1 MNIKLIILSAV
12 CLLTAGGCS
21 LHRLSDI
28 EPPVEVPESYAA
40 SVPVIESVKPEERW
54 WISFNDPTLNGLM
67 DSMFS
72 KNLDIRQAVARF
84 EQLDALR
91 KSSRSRR
98 LPAVDARGS
107 AARSQQANPYF
118 GSMMGNSYSMSVSAA
133 FELDI
138 WQKLRNSHLAGTL
151 ESDAG
156 FEDLQAVV
164 LSMSSALADN
174 YYLVIEQR
182 NQLDLTDRTI
192 ESYRK
197 NLELV
202 EGRYRQGVVG
212 PVDVYQAR
220 QSLAGA
226 EAQRAL
232 YVIDLENAESSLA
245 VLLGRY
251 PSGGEF
257 GGMVKLPEVP
267 RAFPKGLPSELLT
280 RRPDVRAALYRVM
293 AADRKTGAAI
303 ADRFPSI
310 NLIGDYGR
318 TDQNYSGGRK
328 VTGDIWNI
336 AGNLTAPLFDFGRR
350 AAEVDRSR
358 AVFDEA
364 LAGYG
369 KTVLNAFK
377 SVEDALVANR
387 ETEKRLKSL
396 EQRADATES
405 SLRLTQER
413 YYQGVI
419 DYLPV
424 LTAQVYDFETQR
436 QLLAARRQLISA
448 RISLARSLGGSWMEN
463 ETGNIL
469 SSLAEEN

>member
-1 MNIKLIILSAV
+1 MKIKLIILSVV
-12 CLLTAGGCS
+12 CLFTAGGCS
-21 LHRLSDI
+21 FHRLSDI
-28 EPPVEVPESYAA
+28 KPPVEVPANYAS
-40 SVPVIESVKPEERW
+40 SVPVIESVKPEDRW
-54 WISFNDPTLNGLM
+54 WISFNDPALNTMM
-67 DSMFS
+67 DSLFS

-98 LPAVDARGS
+98 LPGIEAGGS
-107 AARSQQANPYF
+107 TSRSKQANPYF
-118 GSMMGNSYSMSVSAA
+118 GSMMGNSYSMSVSAV

-138 WQKLRNSHLAGTL
+138 WQKLRNAHLAGTL

-156 FEDLQAVV
+156 LEDLHAVV
-164 LSMSSALADN
+164 LSMSAALADN
-174 YYLVIEQR
+174 YYLALEQR
-182 NQLDLTDRTI
+182 SQLELTDRTI

-202 EGRYRQGVVG
+202 ENRYRQGVVG

-232 YVIDLENAESSLA
+232 YAVDLQTAESSLS
-245 VLLGRY
+245 VLLGHY
-251 PSGGEF
+251 PAGNELGGI
-257 GGMVKLPEVP
+257 VRLPEIP
-267 RAFPKGLPSELLT
+267 EAFPQGLPSDLLLN
-280 RRPDVRAALYRVM
+280 RPDVKAALYRVM
-293 AADRKTGAAI
+293 AADRKIGAAI

-310 NLIGDYGR
+310 NLVGDYGR
-318 TDQNYSGGRK
+318 TDQDYSGGRS
-328 VTGDIWNI
+328 VTGNIWSI

-358 AVFDEA
+358 AAFDEA
-364 LAGYG
+364 LAGYE

-377 SVEDALVANR
+377 AVEDALVANR
-387 ETEKRLKSL
+387 ESEKRLNSL
-396 EQRADATES
+396 ERRSDATES
-405 SLRLTQER
+405 SLRLITER
-413 YYQGVI
+413 YYQGVT

-424 LTAQVYDFETQR
+424 LTAQVYDFDTQR

-448 RISLARSLGGSWMEN
+448 RISLARSLGGSWMEI
-463 ETGNIL
+463 ETDNIL
-469 SSLAEEN
+469 SSLAEGN